1 MSVKSQYWLTNVK
14 LECGYVYEEAR
25 ITSTETEICSLFIE
39 DGKIT
44 NILPGIVS
52 EQDGEVVNANGLLAL
67 PAFEEMHIHIDKTY
81 YSGPWK
87 ACTPVKSIFTRIH
100 EEQTILPKQLE
111 TAKSRAEKML
121 QLLLENGATNIRTHC
136 NIDPVIGLGNLEA
149 TIAALETYKDKL
161 SAKIVAFPQHGLLRS
176 NSVGL
181 VKDAMRMGAHLV
193 GGVDPATVD
202 GNIEKSLNTIMDI
215 AVEFDSDIDIHL
227 HDADQLGTFTMKRLA
242 ALTEEA
248 GWHGRVTISHALG
261 LGDVS
266 VEEAEEMAERLA
278 ALGIDITSTVPISRH
293 VIPVP
298 LLNRKGVKV
307 SLGNDSITDHW
318 SPFGTGDMLQKANCL
333 AERFRWIDERSLGKA
348 LQFITGGK
356 SILDDQGNRQWPKI
370 GDEANI
376 VFTEASCSAEV
387 VARQTERCAVLYKGN
402 VVAGSLE
409 KTAINNLV

>member
-1 MSVKSQYWLTNVK
+1 M
-14 LECGYVYEEAR
+14 
-25 ITSTETEICSLFIE
+25 
-39 DGKIT
+39 
-44 NILPGIVS
+44 
-52 EQDGEVVNANGLLAL
+52 
-67 PAFEEMHIHIDKTY
+67 
-81 YSGPWK
+81 
-87 ACTPVKSIFTRIH
+87 
-100 EEQTILPKQLE
+100 
-111 TAKSRAEKML
+111 
-121 QLLLENGATNIRTHC
+121 
-136 NIDPVIGLGNLEA
+136 
-149 TIAALETYKDKL
+149 
-161 SAKIVAFPQHGLLRS
+161 LRS

-248 GWHGRVTISHALG
+248 GWQGRVTISHALG

-370 GDEANI
+370 GMKQI
-376 VFTEASCSAEV
+376 S
-387 VARQTERCAVLYKGN
+387 
-402 VVAGSLE
+402 SLQ
-409 KTAINNLV
+409 KHHVQPR